1 MGYNLISPP
10 LYVFPTWSVT
20 NHRCHVCRG
29 LRSQLNN
36 DFVKPIAKHW
46 PSKILTNYMLNF
58 PFAPFVKQRASKWT
72 CSNWRWYFSITW
84 PPKRVRLT
92 QRFWTGLRNCSQH
105 SCDIY
110 PPASI
115 ILQGN
120 IRVATLD
127 SIWSSQPPRLQNR
140 KRIGVGI
147 WGYQNRPFKTLCRN
161 KLEII
166 I

>member
-115 ILQGN
+115 ICREISVLQPWTAYGVHSRQGCKIGKGSGLVFGD
-120 IRVATLD
+120 IRTGL
-127 SIWSSQPPRLQNR
+127 S
-140 KRIGVGI
+140 
-147 WGYQNRPFKTLCRN
+147 RPSVETN
-161 KLEII
+161 WI
-166 I
+166 